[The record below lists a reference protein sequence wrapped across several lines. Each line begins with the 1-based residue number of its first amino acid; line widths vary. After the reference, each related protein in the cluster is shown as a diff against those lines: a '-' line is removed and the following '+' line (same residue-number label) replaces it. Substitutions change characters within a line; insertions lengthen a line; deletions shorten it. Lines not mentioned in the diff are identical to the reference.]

1 MEYRNVSGTPL
12 SVQTVDGYVRVLE
25 NATVLTAKK
34 FAQPLVE
41 AKLLEEVPVKTA
53 PKKSSSKGE

>member
-1 MEYRNVSGTPL
+1 MEYKNISGTPL
-12 SVQTVDGYVRVLE
+12 SVPTVKGHVRVLE

-41 AKLLEEVPVKTA
+41 AQLLEPLPVKQ
-53 PKKSSSKGE
+53 PPQKSTPKGE